1 MPRTRKTK
9 TGYSTDVDSLQDLL
23 EQTRH
28 PFLENLMAHRDAT
41 KLRQTV
47 EGLLETVAPDGRIHT
62 TYSQTAAATGR
73 LSSLHPN
80 LQNIPVRTEAGRR
93 IREVFVADE
102 VAGEQAVLLSADYSQ
117 IEMRI
122 MAHLSED
129 EGLIQAFRE
138 GEDLHSFVGSQVF
151 GVDPDDVTAE
161 QRAKVKAMSYGL
173 AYGLSSFGLS
183 KQLKI
188 SVDEARGLMKGYFDR
203 FGGVRDYLRD
213 VVAQARQDGYT
224 STIEGRRR
232 YLPDLSSDNRQLRDM
247 AERAALN
254 APIQG
259 SAMSRS

>member
-1 MPRTRKTK
+1 
-9 TGYSTDVDSLQDLL
+9 LQDLL

-161 QRAKVKAMSYGL
+161 QRAKVKAM
-173 AYGLSSFGLS
+173 
-183 KQLKI
+183 
-188 SVDEARGLMKGYFDR
+188 
-203 FGGVRDYLRD
+203 
-213 VVAQARQDGYT
+213 
-224 STIEGRRR
+224 
-232 YLPDLSSDNRQLRDM
+232 
-247 AERAALN
+247 
-254 APIQG
+254 
-259 SAMSRS
+259 

>member
-1 MPRTRKTK
+1 MRRLSTQFTPQVLDRGAQRLLQELEIPLSRLLARMELTGIAVDVDALTGLREDFTDAADAAKESAWASVAEETGGMQVNLGSPKQLQEVLFERLNMPRTRKTK

-138 GEDLHSFVGSQVF
+138 GEDLSLIH
-151 GVDPDDVTAE
+151 
-161 QRAKVKAMSYGL
+161 
-173 AYGLSSFGLS
+173 
-183 KQLKI
+183 I
-188 SVDEARGLMKGYFDR
+188 
-203 FGGVRDYLRD
+203 
-213 VVAQARQDGYT
+213 
-224 STIEGRRR
+224 
-232 YLPDLSSDNRQLRDM
+232 
-247 AERAALN
+247 
-254 APIQG
+254 
-259 SAMSRS
+259 